1 VPTHNGYLGTAQI
14 RRKCPLRWSRHAS
27 VCAAAGEVVE
37 QQAQLDGAARQR
49 GLVNLGPQR
58 ATAVDRRLN
67 SKLDAHAKTFGFK
80 EMTCLWREA
89 VDGATPEIKRQYAQM
104 HRAPAQGAAMSTS
117 TGRWSEAGAL
127 RRLDG

>member
-1 VPTHNGYLGTAQI
+1 MVTTRERVRRSGRSRRTAGPA
-14 RRKCPLRWSRHAS
+14 RRR
-27 VCAAAGEVVE
+27 
-37 QQAQLDGAARQR
+37 AARQR

-89 VDGATPEIKRQYAQM
+89 VDGATPEIKRQYAEM
-104 HRAPAQGAAMSTS
+104 HRAPA
-117 TGRWSEAGAL
+117 
-127 RRLDG
+127 